1 MRPETSTSGFTLIET
16 LVGFLVLS
24 LSLLMV
30 NQVLATVLKSRQ
42 VADQLRLADRLAEE
56 LLGGQPSPGR
66 QGVERGVGD
75 GGLAWELSR
84 QKMTSTGLDGPVAPL
99 KITLD
104 VKSPETGRL
113 VRRYVTFAVSET
125 GTP

>member
-16 LVGFLVLS
+16 LVGFLILS

-42 VADQLRLADRLAEE
+42 VADHLRLADRLAEE
-56 LLGGQPSPGR
+56 LLGGEPSPAR
-66 QGVERGVGD
+66 KGVERGVGE

-84 QKMTSTGLDGPVAPL
+84 QRLVSAGFDGAVVPL

-113 VRRYVTFAVSET
+113 VRRYVTFSVSET

>member
-16 LVGFLVLS
+16 LVGFLILS

-42 VADQLRLADRLAEE
+42 VADHLRLADRLAQE
-56 LLGGQPSPGR
+56 LLNGEPSPAR
-66 QGVERGVGD
+66 QGIERGVD
-75 GGLAWELSR
+75 EGGLAWELSR
-84 QKMTSTGLDGPVAPL
+84 QKLGSAGMDGPVVPL

-104 VKSPETGRL
+104 VKTSESGRL
-113 VRRYVTFAVSET
+113 VRRYVTFSVSEA
-125 GTP
+125 GTR